1 MRESKKKSTNLKAP
15 EKLMILVTIVERKKA
30 DFYMDVLTGFEV
42 NLQTVAYGYGTAPV
56 EFDVLGLGGEG
67 KAVIFSVIKKSKV
80 KACLETL
87 EDKFKTIRHGKGIA
101 YTLAINSMIG
111 VYLYQYLSNQK
122 DSLLGEAN

>member
-1 MRESKKKSTNLKAP
+1 MKESKKKSTNLKAP

-30 DFYMDVLTGFEV
+30 DFYMDVL